1 MSWIWLRLSG
11 WYWGTPTP
19 RSEGFLC
26 LNMFL
31 TPLIVLGALALA
43 LCIAGILEYQFHMR
57 SLAAIPLRIHVN
69 GTRGKSSVTRLI
81 AAGLR
86 EAGIRTFAKTTG
98 TAPRVI
104 DSEGKDRIIHRLRL
118 PSIGEQTRLLSYF
131 AAEKPEA
138 VVMECMAVQPQYQWI
153 AEHQMVQSQIGVIT
167 NLRPDHLDEMGP
179 TEDDVAF
186 SLCNTVPVDG
196 TLITG
201 EDQKPEILQKIAA
214 QNGTAF
220 IQSDETK
227 ITQEELDNFSY
238 MEHPANVAVALDVCK
253 EAGVDRKIALAGMHK
268 VQPDLG
274 ALIAWNLDKDEKRIQ
289 FVNGMAA
296 NDPVS
301 TLQIW
306 KFVIDRY
313 PAEGGTCVFFN
324 SRDDRPV
331 RTRQM
336 IELTLEEIKPDHFI
350 IRGDK
355 VDATVQRLLHHS
367 PATKVQTI
375 GLNEDYG
382 SVVNMMMDLPH
393 DTLIYA
399 IGNQVGAGQEI
410 LSKISDYRH
419 HG

>member
-1 MSWIWLRLSG
+1 MSIA
-11 WYWGTPTP
+11 
-19 RSEGFLC
+19 
-26 LNMFL
+26 
-31 TPLIVLGALALA
+31 PLIVLGTLALS
-43 LCIAGILEYQFHMR
+43 LCILGILEYQLHMQ

-104 DSEGKDRIIHRLRL
+104 DADGKDRIIHRLRL

-131 AAEKPEA
+131 ASEKPEA

-153 AEHQMVQSQIGVIT
+153 AEHQMVQAQIGVIT
-167 NLRPDHLDEMGP
+167 NVRPDHLDEMGP
-179 TEDDVAF
+179 TEDDVAY
-186 SLCNTVPVDG
+186 SLCNTVPIRG
-196 TLITG
+196 ILITG
-201 EDQKPEILQKIAA
+201 EDQKPEILEQVALA
-214 QNGTAF
+214 NGVKF
-220 IQSDETK
+220 LQSDEST
-227 ITQEELDNFSY
+227 ITQEELNKFTY
-238 MEHPANVAVALDVCK
+238 MEHPANVAVALDACK
-253 EAGVDRKIALAGMHK
+253 EAGVERKIALAGMHK

-274 ALIAWNLDKDEKRIQ
+274 ALVAWNLQKDEKRIQ

-324 SRDDRPV
+324 SREDRPI
-331 RTRQM
+331 RTRQL
-336 IELTLEEIKPDHFI
+336 IELTLQEIKPDYFI
-350 IRGDK
+350 IRGNKIDSF
-355 VDATVQRLLHHS
+355 VQRLLQHS
-367 PATKVQTI
+367 ANTKIYMI
-375 GLNEDYG
+375 GLNDDYD
-382 SVVNMMMDLPH
+382 SIVQKIMDLPH

-410 LSKISDYRH
+410 LSKISEFRY

>member
-1 MSWIWLRLSG
+1 MS
-11 WYWGTPTP
+11 
-19 RSEGFLC
+19 
-26 LNMFL
+26 L
-31 TPLIVLGALALA
+31 TPLIVLGFLAIA
-43 LCIAGILEYQFHMR
+43 ICISGILEYQFHMR
-57 SLAAIPLRIHVN
+57 SLVAIPLRIHVN
-69 GTRGKSSVTRLI
+69 GTRGKSSVTRLV

-104 DSEGKDRIIHRLRL
+104 DAEGKDRIIHRLRL

-131 AAEKPEA
+131 ASEKPEA

-167 NLRPDHLDEMGP
+167 NVRPDHLDEMGP
-179 TEDDVAF
+179 TEDDVAY
-186 SLCNTVPVDG
+186 SLCNTVPENG
-196 TLITG
+196 ILITG
-201 EDQKPEILQKIAA
+201 EDQKTEILRQVAKI
-214 QNGTAF
+214 NGTEF
-220 IQSDETK
+220 IQSNEAD
-227 ITQEELDNFSY
+227 ISRDELDQFTY

-253 EAGVDRKIALAGMHK
+253 KAGVDRHIALAGMHK

-274 ALIAWNLDKDEKRIQ
+274 ALIAWNPDQGEKRIQ
-289 FVNGMAA
+289 FINGMAA

-306 KFVIDRY
+306 KFIIDRY

-324 SRDDRPV
+324 SRDDRPF
-331 RTRQM
+331 RTRQL
-336 IELTLEEIKPDHFI
+336 IELTLEEIKPDYFI

-355 VDATVQRLLHHS
+355 IDAIVQRLIHYS
-367 PATKVQTI
+367 PGTNIQII
-375 GLNEDYG
+375 GLSNDHNQVIDKLL
-382 SVVNMMMDLPH
+382 SLPH

-410 LSKISDYRH
+410 LTKLSDYRH

>member
-1 MSWIWLRLSG
+1 MSMI
-11 WYWGTPTP
+11 
-19 RSEGFLC
+19 
-26 LNMFL
+26 
-31 TPLIVLGALALA
+31 PLIVLGAFALS
-43 LCIAGILEYQFHMR
+43 LCVAGIIEFQYHMR

-69 GTRGKSSVTRLI
+69 GTRGKSSVTRLV

-118 PSIGEQTRLLSYF
+118 PSIGEQVRLLSYF
-131 AAEKPEA
+131 AGEKPDA

-167 NLRPDHLDEMGP
+167 NVRPDHLEEMGP
-179 TEDDVAF
+179 TEDDVAY
-186 SLCNTVPVDG
+186 SLCNTIPVGG

-201 EDQKPEILQKIAA
+201 EDQKPLILEEIAKK
-214 QNGTAF
+214 NESEF
-220 IQSDETK
+220 IQSNEAEV
-227 ITQEELDNFSY
+227 TQEELDKFTY

-253 EAGVDRKIALAGMHK
+253 KVGVDRELALEGMHK

-274 ALIAWNLDKDEKRIQ
+274 ALIAWNLDKNEKRIQ

-313 PAEGGTCVFFN
+313 PAEGGTCIFFN

-336 IELTLEEIKPDHFI
+336 IELTLDGIKPDHFI
-350 IRGDK
+350 VRGDK
-355 VDATVQRLLHHS
+355 VNATLQRLHHHS
-367 PATKVQTI
+367 PGTQI
-375 GLNEDYG
+375 IILGLNDKLEN
-382 SVVNMMMDLPH
+382 VVDRIMDLPH
-393 DTLIYA
+393 DTLVYA
-399 IGNQVGAGQEI
+399 IGNQVGSGQDI
-410 LSKISDYRH
+410 LTQISKYRH